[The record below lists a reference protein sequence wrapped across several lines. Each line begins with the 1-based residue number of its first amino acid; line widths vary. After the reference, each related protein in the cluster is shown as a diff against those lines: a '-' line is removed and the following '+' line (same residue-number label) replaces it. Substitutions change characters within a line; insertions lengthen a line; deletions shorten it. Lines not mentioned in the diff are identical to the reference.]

1 MSNPFVQAACGIVL
15 VGIALVV
22 FAFFAAVA
30 MAIVDGIKRVRIIN
44 KIKRAQLLHDSKQY
58 DDDLK

>member
-1 MSNPFVQAACGIVL
+1 MSNPYVQAACGIVL

-44 KIKRAQLLHDSKQY
+44 KISAQLLHDSKQY

>member
-1 MSNPFVQAACGIVL
+1 MSNPYVQAACGLVL
-15 VGIALVV
+15 IGIALVV

-30 MAIVDGIKRVRIIN
+30 MAIVDGT
-44 KIKRAQLLHDSKQY
+44 KRARLLKKIERAQMIRDANLT